1 MNPAA
6 HYTDED
12 FQSYC
17 DGTFTGDAAM
27 LRHHVQNCVACA
39 TSLQAYQAIGAFAK
53 ETWEIKPLEIDLA
66 AAVTQK
72 VFREKHESLVV
83 EKILYWMF
91 ACLAPVVSLFG
102 LRNLSTHTAPG
113 ILLML
118 LIPVA
123 AYLLL
128 SVKEYKI
135 IRNAALS
142 GRQ

>member
-1 MNPAA
+1 MNPTG

-17 DGTFTGDAAM
+17 DGIFTGDAVL

-39 TSLQAYQAIGAFAK
+39 MSLQAYQTIGAFAK
-53 ETWEIKPLEIDLA
+53 EAWEIKPLEIDLA

-72 VFREKHESLVV
+72 VFREKRESLVG

-91 ACLAPVVSLFG
+91 ACLAPAVLLFC
-102 LRNLSTHTAPG
+102 LRYLSTHIAPG
-113 ILLML
+113 VLLLL

-123 AYLLL
+123 GYLLL
-128 SVKEYKI
+128 SVKEYQA
-135 IRNAALS
+135 IRNVALS
-142 GRQ
+142 D